1 MKETMK
7 GIPIWWKRTFLVS
20 TLLFFGVFSCLLMG
34 HKEVAMGVF
43 LAEYG
48 ILLFALLKGD
58 SLISQRKRGLGWL
71 TIVLSVL
78 LSPLKLCALSPLI
91 TLTFLMEKKTKRRKQ
106 VKCPI
111 KKR

>member
-20 TLLFFGVFSCLLMG
+20 TLLLFGAFSCLLLG
-34 HKEVAMGVF
+34 HKEVAWGVL
-43 LAEYG
+43 LAEYV

-58 SLISQRKRGLGWL
+58 SLISLRKRGLGWL

-91 TLTFLMEKKTKRRKQ
+91 TLTFLMEKTKRRKQ